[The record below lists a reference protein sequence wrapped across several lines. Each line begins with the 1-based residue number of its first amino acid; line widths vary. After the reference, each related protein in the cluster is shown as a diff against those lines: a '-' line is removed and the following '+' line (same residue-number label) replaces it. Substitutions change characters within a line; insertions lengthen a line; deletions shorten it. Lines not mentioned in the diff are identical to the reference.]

1 MSFSPTFPVFVPSL
15 SWQMFGFSIE
25 RLRKKDISAPLPML
39 FFFFLP
45 PFSPFSSCCCSA
57 LGRERARRASS
68 TRSIRRLSSTK
79 PPPPP
84 AAASPPRPHSPG
96 FRSSRRLRWRGIS
109 PVHTRQPGP
118 THTTHAERDTHAGS
132 TPICALRE
140 GDRPQGWNR
149 GSSRAQLD
157 PSDSSILYA
166 IDLSVRVC
174 ARIYSVDIL
183 PLPSRTPPPVQKQ
196 RVYFNLAADV
206 KTEICRDRLGTR
218 VSKWFLNRRRSWWSA
233 PGR

>member
-1 MSFSPTFPVFVPSL
+1 
-15 SWQMFGFSIE
+15 
-25 RLRKKDISAPLPML
+25 ML

-132 TPICALRE
+132 TPIRALRE

-166 IDLSVRVC
+166 IDLSGVCEDLQCRYSSVALEDASTCAKTARLLQSSCGCKNGDLPRQARDTRLKMVFKQAAELVVRTRSMRRLFSPAKNATLFWSFPYAC
-174 ARIYSVDIL
+174 
-183 PLPSRTPPPVQKQ
+183 PEPV
-196 RVYFNLAADV
+196 LV
-206 KTEICRDRLGTR
+206 K
-218 VSKWFLNRRRSWWSA
+218 
-233 PGR
+233 